1 MANANTDVAI
11 LHALERIEAKLQ
23 ANSPKAEKHNFITKV
38 QAKLKPKKKNA
49 KKANEVRKTYAR
61 VELPEGWKA
70 IPGLNALRTEGYNA
84 SKKASPKEDWGFHN
98 RQGLLRVQEAIATM

>member
-38 QAKLKPKKKNA
+38 QAKLKPKKKQA
-49 KKANEVRKTYAR
+49 KKVVTHER
-61 VELPEGWKA
+61 VELPEGWKE
-70 IPGLNALRTEGYNA
+70 IPGLNALRTKGYND
-84 SKKASPKEDWGFHN
+84 SKDANPKESWGFHN
-98 RQGLLRVQEAIATM
+98 REGLLRVQEAIATMS

>member
-38 QAKLKPKKKNA
+38 QAKLKPKKKQA
-49 KKANEVRKTYAR
+49 KKVVTHKR
-61 VELPEGWKA
+61 VELPEGWKE
-70 IPGLNALRTEGYNA
+70 IPGLNAIRTQGYNTA
-84 SKKASPKEDWGFHN
+84 RAEHPSKPYGFWN
-98 RQGLLRVQEAIATM
+98 REGLLRVQEAIATM